1 MRNKRD
7 LADDEADRKRVLDYV
22 RAHPGKSCQEA
33 EIKKE
38 TGVAKNRVRN
48 LVRGVP
54 GIDPRKLDAGVV
66 CWNPP
71 EQVDDSLPGPTM

>member
-1 MRNKRD
+1 MPMQNKPD
-7 LADDEADRKRVLDYV
+7 LANDEVDRQRVLDYV
-22 RAHPGKSCQEA
+22 RARPGKSCQEA

-54 GIDPRKLDAGVV
+54 GIDSTKLDAGLV

-71 EQVDDSLPGPTM
+71 EQVADSSL

>member
-1 MRNKRD
+1 MKRTD
-7 LADDEADRKRVLDYV
+7 NSSWIMSEHVQVKVVRKQRS
-22 RAHPGKSCQEA
+22 KN
-33 EIKKE
+33 E

-48 LVRGVP
+48 LVRGVA

-71 EQVDDSLPGPTM
+71 EQVDNSLSGGTM